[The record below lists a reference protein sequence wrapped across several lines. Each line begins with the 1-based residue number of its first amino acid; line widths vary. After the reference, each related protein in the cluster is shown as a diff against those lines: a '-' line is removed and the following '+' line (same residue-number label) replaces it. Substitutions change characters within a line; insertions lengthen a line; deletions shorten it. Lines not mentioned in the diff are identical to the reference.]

1 MDNIHLGHLSR
12 PQLVNLLL
20 RIVDLL
26 SQPLPQPGQP
36 LPPVQ
41 ATQAYPVLEPY
52 DASIDP
58 WNAPEVSQPANVSGP
73 GVRCQRTTSGT
84 AYPSRLLNPEA
95 VAFYPMVP
103 GANCFQR
110 AGCAGGP
117 SPEPAPGLPRFGSF
131 PQADLAPFT
140 LASPLEAHPQGE
152 GGVPT
157 NTNVPHNRAHNSALP
172 KGQLVPPGQIG
183 EVPQLRLCGCKCEL
197 CETPCV
203 LQRMGHTIHRCM
215 IHKIP

>member
-1 MDNIHLGHLSR
+1 MDNIPLGHLSR

-26 SQPLPQPGQP
+26 SQPLPQPVQP
-36 LPPVQ
+36 FPPAQ

-58 WNAPEVSQPANVSGP
+58 WNAPELSQPANVSGP

-84 AYPSRLLNPEA
+84 AHSPGLLNPGA
-95 VAFYPMVP
+95 MAFYPMVP
-103 GANCFQR
+103 GANCYHR
-110 AGCAGGP
+110 TGGASEP
-117 SPEPAPGLPRFGSF
+117 SPEPAPGLPHFGSF

-140 LASPLEAHPQGE
+140 LACPPEAHPQGD

-157 NTNVPHNRAHNSALP
+157 SANVLHNSALAGGEP
-172 KGQLVPPGQIG
+172 GQLG
-183 EVPQLRLCGCKCEL
+183 EVPQLRLCGHKCDV
-197 CETPCV
+197 CEAPCV
-203 LQRMGHTIHRCM
+203 LQRMGHTMHRCM
-215 IHKIP
+215 LHKIP